1 VLKPLMVK
9 EKRNISCSFSVRTPL
24 EPQKYRGFRH

>member
-9 EKRNISCSFSVRTPL
+9 DYRNISCPFSLRTLL